1 MSKPICS
8 QCGNSNAVKVSHV
21 YESGTTSVETTGSSV
36 GAAIGS
42 QSIAP
47 VVMGHQA
54 TSTSTTLLA
63 SRLAP
68 PKVDRE
74 EEKNKQ
80 MVSGLWTL
88 GAGVVFTFI
97 AITSL
102 QSSRNSMFV
111 SGRNDGMLG
120 LVLIVAVIAAVVG
133 LVMAAHAM
141 LTKDAA
147 AEEDLKG
154 LKELARWRKLWICNG
169 CGHTFE
175 WTPEQAAAK

>member
-1 MSKPICS
+1 MPRPTCS

-42 QSIAP
+42 QSISP

-74 EEKNKQ
+74 KERGKQ
-80 MVSGLWTL
+80 LVTGLWML
-88 GAGVVFTFI
+88 GAGVVF
-97 AITSL
+97 AIICSASL
-102 QSSRNSMFV
+102 QSSRNSMFI
-111 SGRNDGMLG
+111 SGQTDGMVA
-120 LVLIVAVIAAVVG
+120 LVFLAAVGVAIVG
-133 LVMAAHAM
+133 LIMVGHAG
-141 LTKDAA
+141 LTTSDAIN
-147 AEEDLKG
+147 EDMKG
-154 LKELARWRKLWICNG
+154 RQELARWQTLWLCNG

-175 WTPEQAAAK
+175 WTPKPEAAD

>member
-1 MSKPICS
+1 
-8 QCGNSNAVKVSHV
+8 
-21 YESGTTSVETTGSSV
+21 
-36 GAAIGS
+36 
-42 QSIAP
+42 
-47 VVMGHQA
+47 
-54 TSTSTTLLA
+54 
-63 SRLAP
+63 
-68 PKVDRE
+68 
-74 EEKNKQ
+74 

-111 SGRNDGMLG
+111 SGRNDEMLG

-147 AEEDLKG
+147 AEEDIKG

-175 WTPEQAAAK
+175 WTPAQAAGK